1 MDHEEITPN
10 FSFGI
15 ENTSEM
21 GIGSPEL
28 LQGLMSPETSTS
40 NPDDLESIEKKPEV
54 SQDKPIKEKTTVEK
68 DNKEDGSQNILSEY
82 LLGSDEEEEETTED
96 AVEKPEVAVK
106 KETKEEETFS
116 QFTALAKDLFKL
128 GVFSKEDD
136 EDEVQITTAEEFLDR
151 FNVEKEK
158 GAVEMVNNFVGK
170 LGEDYQNAFEA
181 IFVKGVR
188 PDVYFG
194 VYNNVVNFAEL
205 DMSVEENQI
214 AVMRRSLSDQEM
226 DPEDIDAE
234 IQRLKTYADLEA
246 ASIRHQKVLV
256 KKEAAKL
263 QQLEQESEREL
274 QQKAFVKKQFEQN
287 VQNVLQEKLK
297 AKEFD
302 GIPIN
307 AKLATELQD
316 FLLTD
321 RWRLPSGE
329 TITEFDRQVL
339 ELKRPENHAQKV
351 KLALILKILEK
362 DPTLSTVQRAGV
374 TKKSDQLFAEVT
386 KQSSIGKEA
395 KAQDKPKSWFQ

>member
-136 EDEVQITTAEEFLDR
+136 EDE
-151 FNVEKEK
+151 
-158 GAVEMVNNFVGK
+158 
-170 LGEDYQNAFEA
+170 
-181 IFVKGVR
+181 
-188 PDVYFG
+188 
-194 VYNNVVNFAEL
+194 
-205 DMSVEENQI
+205 
-214 AVMRRSLSDQEM
+214 
-226 DPEDIDAE
+226 
-234 IQRLKTYADLEA
+234 
-246 ASIRHQKVLV
+246 
-256 KKEAAKL
+256 
-263 QQLEQESEREL
+263 
-274 QQKAFVKKQFEQN
+274 
-287 VQNVLQEKLK
+287 
-297 AKEFD
+297 
-302 GIPIN
+302 
-307 AKLATELQD
+307 
-316 FLLTD
+316 
-321 RWRLPSGE
+321 
-329 TITEFDRQVL
+329 
-339 ELKRPENHAQKV
+339 
-351 KLALILKILEK
+351 
-362 DPTLSTVQRAGV
+362 
-374 TKKSDQLFAEVT
+374 
-386 KQSSIGKEA
+386 
-395 KAQDKPKSWFQ
+395 